1 MRLLANHLR
10 KDCQKLLTIFE
21 FIFLFSETLAH
32 TVHKDAPYNEIG
44 TAVGTVICQT
54 RDWERG
60 LCNRKK
66 NLLMQRNSDTEP
78 VSET

>member
-1 MRLLANHLR
+1 ML
-10 KDCQKLLTIFE
+10 FE
-21 FIFLFSETLAH
+21 LIFLFPETLAH

-44 TAVGTVICQT
+44 DCCWHSTMSNG
-54 RDWERG
+54 DWEGER
-60 LCNRKK
+60 CNRKK

>member
-1 MRLLANHLR
+1 MLF
-10 KDCQKLLTIFE
+10 K

-44 TAVGTVICQT
+44 TAVGTVLCQT
-54 RDWERG
+54 GDSEAGR
-60 LCNRKK
+60 CNRKN